1 MNQILE
7 AILIFLDHFQ
17 KVSCIKMLKD
27 FQVLEKLIHCSEGYL
42 AVTSLQSPLLN
53 FNVLLSDI
61 SAFKDTNTL
70 EHYYQLQ

>member
-1 MNQILE
+1 
-7 AILIFLDHFQ
+7 
-17 KVSCIKMLKD
+17 MLKD

-61 SAFKDTNTL
+61 SAFKDINTL